1 MKGNCADLHLGGVVK
16 LPGLTA
22 SSWATRPL
30 PRSRTGQGITS
41 PVTPTR
47 AKRPPPPCKAGFGGL
62 SDDTTAGTVAR
73 HNGPVERAGWR
84 VATGRARFIRVLGGW
99 SRSGQRPYRHD
110 SAVTGR
116 GWRSHPEGAGPPEAG
131 QVRRRAWGPSGARR
145 AKPGGVRD

>member
-1 MKGNCADLHLGGVVK
+1 
-16 LPGLTA
+16 
-22 SSWATRPL
+22 
-30 PRSRTGQGITS
+30 
-41 PVTPTR
+41 
-47 AKRPPPPCKAGFGGL
+47 L
-62 SDDTTAGTVAR
+62 SDDTAAGTVAR

>member
-1 MKGNCADLHLGGVVK
+1 MKGNCADLYLGGVVK

-30 PRSRTGQGITS
+30 PRSGTGQGVTS

-62 SDDTTAGTVAR
+62 SDDTAAGAVAR

-99 SRSGQRPYRHD
+99 PRSGQRPYRHD
-110 SAVTGR
+110 ENWITDVILVEWLCMAL
-116 GWRSHPEGAGPPEAG
+116 
-131 QVRRRAWGPSGARR
+131 
-145 AKPGGVRD
+145 

>member
-1 MKGNCADLHLGGVVK
+1 MHRCRQMKGNCADLHLGGVVK

-47 AKRPPPPCKAGFGGL
+47 AKRPSPPCKAGFGGL

-84 VATGRARFIRVLGGW
+84 VATGRA
-99 SRSGQRPYRHD
+99 
-110 SAVTGR
+110 
-116 GWRSHPEGAGPPEAG
+116 
-131 QVRRRAWGPSGARR
+131 
-145 AKPGGVRD
+145 

>member
-1 MKGNCADLHLGGVVK
+1 
-16 LPGLTA
+16 
-22 SSWATRPL
+22 
-30 PRSRTGQGITS
+30 

-62 SDDTTAGTVAR
+62 SDDTAAGAVAR

-110 SAVTGR
+110 ENWITDVILVEWLCMAL
-116 GWRSHPEGAGPPEAG
+116 
-131 QVRRRAWGPSGARR
+131 
-145 AKPGGVRD
+145 